1 MSSEL
6 GKTRRTKLLQNRM
19 LIRLNAQFFWE
30 SSQKNRLSTSN
41 ISCHITWRNLYKKF
55 QLLILAAKIL
65 TFPPKYF
72 KQTDRPI
79 LGIYRVVSLL
89 KNVCKEPVLNI
100 PRVTIM
106 TIQLFSALMASL
118 ATTFW
123 CREGSLG
130 CLLHQSPKFF
140 SFVSSTALGTILN
153 FECLFYK
160 IEC

>member
-1 MSSEL
+1 MHNFL
-6 GKTRRTKLLQNRM
+6 GNVPKKISNLSQISAATLPGEIFTRNS
-19 LIRLNAQFFWE
+19 NF
-30 SSQKNRLSTSN
+30 LSY
-41 ISCHITWRNLYKKF
+41 I
-55 QLLILAAKIL
+55 AAKIL
-65 TFPPKYF
+65 KFPQKYF
-72 KQTDRPI
+72 KRTARPI
-79 LGIYRVVSLL
+79 LRIYRVVPLL

-140 SFVSSTALGTILN
+140 SFVSSTALGTKLN
-153 FECLFYK
+153 FEWLVYK
-160 IEC
+160 VEC